1 MRLFATSDLH
11 TDYKDNFRWLA
22 GISDRD
28 YRDDALIVAGDI
40 SDRLPI
46 IRQMEKRA
54 IGDQAYQFPLLWWQR
69 MIPHNSRLKGWK
81 IGPSHYVNQDLRDVW
96 LGQ

>member
-22 GISDRD
+22 EISDRD
-28 YRDDALIVAGDI
+28 YRNDALIVAGDI

-46 IRQMEKRA
+46 IRETLELLRA
-54 IGDQAYQFPLLWWQR
+54 CAFLAKNASIRLSFHPDQFVLLGRWGEL
-69 MIPHNSRLKGWK
+69 SR
-81 IGPSHYVNQDLRDVW
+81 R
-96 LGQ
+96 